1 MAGNEKGVA
10 ARILRIYPLAPYI
23 HCFSH
28 KLNLC
33 VIKVTQIASIR
44 DMFEHS
50 RCISDFFGAS
60 PRRYRFFEKEIN
72 SDVGLDASDKKTLIN
87 VCRTR
92 YVHLNAFQKLS
103 VAVLFKQCQIQI
115 NN

>member
-1 MAGNEKGVA
+1 MRGQGYDGAGSMAGKEKGVA
-10 ARILRIYPLAPYI
+10 SRISRIHQLAHYV

-33 VIKVTQIASIR
+33 VIKVTKIAAIR

-60 PRRYRFFEKEIN
+60 PKRYRFFVNEIN
-72 SDVGLDASDKKTLIN
+72 LSDDFGSDNKKKLIN

-92 YVHLNAFQKLS
+92 S
-103 VAVLFKQCQIQI
+103 VI
-115 NN
+115 